1 MGNMKKSL
9 IKAFVF
15 VLTFFVSLFII
26 SKIMNQGNTD
36 MTTEMGAA
44 VFPLVYM
51 NIGGEQVNCLHGYAQ
66 EMEAS
71 YLRDTIT
78 VIPQGRTVEFQIE
91 KYNAAIEKITYEL
104 RSVDGE
110 RLIENGEISRENE
123 TAEAINASV
132 TLKDLMETQTEYTLT
147 IILETEYQQ
156 IRYYTRVILAED
168 YYINEKIAFVK
179 DFHNK
184 TFDKEAA
191 SELTKYLESNSEGD
205 NTTFAKV
212 TIHSSFNQIT
222 WGDLQVEVVTEPLLD
237 VKEIA
242 GQTGSFE
249 LHYTA
254 AVTEERK
261 LNYYD
266 VKEYY
271 RIRYTADRIYLLD
284 YERTMNQYL
293 DTEAEIYTNNKISL
307 GITNEET
314 PLMESDGGSIF
325 AFVHSGRLYSYNVSD
340 KKLAVIYGFYDKN
353 NADARTL
360 YRHNDIRILSV
371 DETGNVRFIVY
382 GYMNRGRHEGGVGI
396 QVNAYNSQL
405 NTVEEE
411 IYIPYTKD
419 YRILQNDVEQLAY
432 ISKNNQF
439 YVMLDRTIYAVDLE
453 GKTCEIMAS
462 NLYDGSYQ
470 VSESNARIVWQS
482 SENRYDSDILII
494 MDLNSKRRTE
504 IRAEENEVIAPLG
517 FMGEDLIYGLVRR
530 NDIVK
535 DETGRVTFPIYRVI
549 IQDELGEV
557 IHTYEQ
563 PNAYVVGSIIESNQI
578 TLHRVTKEESGA
590 YVEIGDDQIM
600 STEVEAVGNNYLET
614 VVTEHYEKMQQIVVK
629 SNIDSKSVQIL
640 TPKEVLFEGGRELVF
655 EPAEGTQEFYYVYG
669 KNGLENVYMS
679 AGSAVNLADSI
690 SGVVV
695 NDKGA
700 YIWQRGSRSQKN
712 QIMAIGEESMDESG
726 SSLAVCLDTIL
737 QYEGITRNTEFQ
749 LKQGETVLEILEKA
763 LPEAD
768 VLDLTGCSLD
778 AILYYVNKDIPIL
791 ATLKDGNAVLI
802 IGFNELNTVIMDPV
816 TGTISKKGMN
826 DSKQWFEE
834 SGNCFIT
841 YIAEE

>member
-1 MGNMKKSL
+1 MKKSL

-15 VLTFFVSLFII
+15 VLAFFVSLFII

-44 VFPLVYM
+44 TFPLVYM

-71 YLRDTIT
+71 YLRDAIT

-91 KYNAAIEKITYEL
+91 KYNASIEKIEYEL

-110 RLIENGEISRENE
+110 RLIENGEIQKENE
-123 TAEAINASV
+123 TAETIDCSV
-132 TLKDLMETQTEYTLT
+132 TLKDLMETKTEYTLT
-147 IILETEYQQ
+147 IILESEYQPV
-156 IRYYTRVILAED
+156 RYYTRVILAED
-168 YYINEKIAFVK
+168 YHINEKIAFVK
-179 DFHNK
+179 DFHER

-191 SELTKYLESNSEGD
+191 EELTKYLESNSEGD

-222 WGDLQVEVVTEPLLD
+222 WGDLQTEIITEPLLD
-237 VKEIA
+237 IKEIA
-242 GQTGSFE
+242 EQTGSFE
-249 LHYTA
+249 LNYLL
-254 AVTEERK
+254 AVKEEK
-261 LNYYD
+261 KVNYYD

-271 RIRYTADRIYLLD
+271 RVRYTADRMYLLD
-284 YERTMNQYL
+284 YERTMNQFL
-293 DTEAEIYTNNKISL
+293 DTSAEIFTNNKISL
-307 GITNEET
+307 GITSEAT
-314 PLMESDGGSIF
+314 MLTESDGGSIF

-340 KKLAVIYGFYDKN
+340 NKLAVIYGFYDKN
-353 NADARTL
+353 NADIRTL
-360 YRHNDIRILSV
+360 YQHNDIRILSV

-396 QVNAYNSQL
+396 QVNMYNSQM

-419 YRILQNDVEQLAY
+419 YRILQNDVEQLSY

-439 YVMLDRTIYAVDLE
+439 YVMLDRAIYAVDLE
-453 GKTCEIMAS
+453 SKGYEIIAS
-462 NLYDGSYQ
+462 DLYDGSYQ
-470 VSESNARIVWQS
+470 ISDSNARIVWQS
-482 SENRYDSDILII
+482 SENRYDSDVLVI
-494 MDLNSKRRTE
+494 MDLNSKSRTE
-504 IRAEENEVIAPLG
+504 IKAEENEVIAPLG
-517 FMGEDLIYGLVRR
+517 FMGEDLIYGMVRKE
-530 NDIVK
+530 DIVT

-549 IQDELGEV
+549 IQDELGEL
-557 IHTYEQ
+557 IHSYEQ
-563 PNAYVVGSIIESNQI
+563 PDAYIVGSVIESNQI
-578 TLHRVTKEESGA
+578 TLHRVTKEENGA
-590 YVEIGDDQIM
+590 YVEISDDQIM
-600 STEVEAVGNNYLET
+600 STEVENIGNNYLET
-614 VVTEHYEKMQQIVVK
+614 VVTEHYEKMQQIAVK
-629 SNIDSKSVQIL
+629 SSIDSKTIQIL

-655 EPAEGTQEFYYVYG
+655 EPTERTQKFYYVYG

-679 AGSAVNLADSI
+679 AGSAVNLADSV

-695 NDKGA
+695 NEKGA
-700 YIWQRGSRSQKN
+700 YIWQRGNRSIKN
-712 QIMAIGEESMDESG
+712 QIMAIGEENMSEG
-726 SSLAVCLDTIL
+726 SSLAVCLDTML

-778 AILYYVNKDIPIL
+778 AILYYVNKDIPVL
-791 ATLKDGNAVLI
+791 ATLKDGNAVLVV
-802 IGFNELNTVIMDPV
+802 GFNELNTVIMDPV
-816 TGTISKKGMN
+816 TGTVAKKGMN